1 MEKQQK
7 IVSMFNNIASTY
19 DIANRILS
27 FGVDKNWRKQGS
39 EIAFSIYDRDK
50 VELIVDVAC
59 GTGDMMS
66 FWETVARKKD
76 VSVSH
81 IVGIDPSTEMV
92 KVGQKKYPQ
101 FEFKIASATEMGLNR
116 ETADIISI
124 SYGIRNVVEREKA
137 FEEFYAN
144 LKSGG
149 LLVILEFTKDKNSS
163 FITKVRDF
171 YMNTVLPKV
180 GGLISGDKEAYR
192 YLPDSITDFVDS
204 EQMVSELTKVGFEVV
219 ENRSFSMG
227 ISSLFIARKGE
238 KDV

>member
-19 DIANRILS
+19 DIANRVLS
-27 FGVDKNWRKQGS
+27 FGVDKNWRKKGA

-59 GTGDMMS
+59 GTGDMMD
-66 FWETVARKKD
+66 FWENVARRKD
-76 VSVSH
+76 VSISH
-81 IVGIDPSTEMV
+81 VVGIDPSTEMV
-92 KVGQKKYPQ
+92 KVGQKKFPQ
-101 FEFKIASATEMGLNR
+101 FEFKIASATEMGINR
-116 ETADIISI
+116 ESADIISI

-149 LLVILEFTKDKNSS
+149 LLVILEFTKDKKNS
-163 FITKVRDF
+163 FATKMRDF

-180 GGLISGDKEAYR
+180 GGMISGDKEAYQ

-204 EQMVSELTKVGFEVV
+204 EQMVSELQKVGFEVL

-238 KDV
+238 TDV

>member
-27 FGVDKNWRKQGS
+27 FGVDKNWRKKGA
-39 EIAFSIYDRDK
+39 EIAFLIYDREK

-59 GTGDMMS
+59 GTGDMMD
-66 FWETVARKKD
+66 FWETVARRKD

-92 KVGQKKYPQ
+92 KVGQKKFPQ
-101 FEFKIASATEMGLNR
+101 FEFKIASATEMGINP
-116 ETADIISI
+116 ESADIISI

-137 FEEFYAN
+137 FEEFYKN

-149 LLVILEFTKDKNSS
+149 LLVILEFTKDKKSS
-163 FITKVRDF
+163 FATKMRDF

-180 GGLISGDKEAYR
+180 GGLISGDKEAYQ
-192 YLPDSITDFVDS
+192 YLPDSITGFVDS
-204 EQMVSELTKVGFEVV
+204 EQMVSELQKAGFEIL

-238 KDV
+238 IDV